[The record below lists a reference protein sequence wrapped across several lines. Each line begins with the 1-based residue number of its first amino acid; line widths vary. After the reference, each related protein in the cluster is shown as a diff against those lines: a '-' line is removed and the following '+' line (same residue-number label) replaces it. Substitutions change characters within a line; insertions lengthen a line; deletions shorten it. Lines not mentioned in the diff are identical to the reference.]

1 MSLTH
6 MPMPSILNMSA
17 FKRIITAAALAG
29 MLAGLAL
36 TVVQKIQV
44 SPIISKAEVYE
55 EAAAAAAVSDAAVA
69 PSHAE
74 NAHTHTPEQAHE
86 HEHAPDAWQPANGM
100 ERTAFTVLANTSL
113 AVGFGLLLGAGLCL
127 RSDAGGWRSG
137 LLWGLAGYAVFFVA
151 PSLGLPPE
159 VPGTEAAPLVDR
171 QLWWL
176 GTAVVTASGLS
187 LLIFTRN
194 WKLKLFGALLLAVPH
209 LIGAPQPEVH
219 ASAAPA
225 ELAQAFIQA
234 TTIANAVFW
243 LALGGLMGLFYKKF
257 TTVQHAGC
265 NA

>member
-1 MSLTH
+1 MA
-6 MPMPSILNMSA
+6 A
-17 FKRIITAAALAG
+17 FKRIVTAAALAG
-29 MLAGLAL
+29 VLAGLTL

-55 EAAAAAAVSDAAVA
+55 EAAATAVSDAAVA

-74 NAHTHTPEQAHE
+74 NAPHELAPVHTHTSEQT
-86 HEHAPDAWQPANGM
+86 HEHAPDAWQPADGL
-100 ERTAFTVLANTSL
+100 ERTMFTALANISL
-113 AVGFGLLLGAGLCL
+113 AVGFGLLLGGGLCL
-127 RSDAGGWRSG
+127 RGDAGGWRSG

-159 VPGTEAAPLVDR
+159 VPGTAAAPLADR

-176 GTAVVTASGLS
+176 GTAVVTAGGLS

-194 WKLKLFGALLLAVPH
+194 WKLKLFGALLLTVPH

-219 ASAAPA
+219 VSAAPA

-234 TTIANAVFW
+234 TTITNAVFW
-243 LALGGLMGLFYKKF
+243 LALGGLTGLFYKKLA
-257 TTVQHAGC
+257 TIQHTKS
-265 NA
+265 NPKI